1 MYALMTW
8 SALYNFS
15 FDEEGAISAYREK
28 VLKSFELWNPKNDEI
43 DQQKRATEIRT
54 KTKRIKTTIK
64 TQHQRQKALLLY
76 DRDYFFYYTLGVG
89 FLVSFIVVL
98 FSIVS
103 VDSSYWCGPF
113 GFENQYDPNVDG
125 SADASISIV
134 DTVKFYT
141 NDNAVLGIWRNSRFN
156 FGLTLILIYVF
167 WFVNGLGKNR
177 QGTVEDIK
185 ARYLRKWQG
194 ELLYNFGNFIYKIEK
209 FAKRSETF
217 IRRKKLFFV
226 KNSTNKKM
234 KTWLSKKHKFNLFCH
249 LSCWIFSS
257 EFYLM
262 RSDHFP
268 PLPPQLPIQ
277 LILLNILILRHF
289 PIQNLLIYKKY

>member
-1 MYALMTW
+1 MFSGLFVQILFFDSILSKPKIPILFRTVYDVSKVENSLLDIIYFQLLVWSGYFFCPALIFIGFFYLLIMYALMTW

-113 GFENQYDPNVDG
+113 GFENQYNPNVDG

-141 NDNAVLGIWRNSRFN
+141 NENAVLGIWRNSRFN

-185 ARYLRKWQG
+185 ARYLRK
-194 ELLYNFGNFIYKIEK
+194 
-209 FAKRSETF
+209 
-217 IRRKKLFFV
+217 
-226 KNSTNKKM
+226 
-234 KTWLSKKHKFNLFCH
+234 
-249 LSCWIFSS
+249 
-257 EFYLM
+257 
-262 RSDHFP
+262 
-268 PLPPQLPIQ
+268 
-277 LILLNILILRHF
+277 
-289 PIQNLLIYKKY
+289 